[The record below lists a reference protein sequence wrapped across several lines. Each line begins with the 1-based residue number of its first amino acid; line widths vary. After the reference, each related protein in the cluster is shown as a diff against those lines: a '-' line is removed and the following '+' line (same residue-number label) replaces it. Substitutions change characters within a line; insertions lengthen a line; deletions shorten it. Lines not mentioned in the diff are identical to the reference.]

1 MQLEWGTV
9 VENINWT
16 WVLNLVNFGL
26 LLWLL
31 KRFLF
36 RPASE
41 WLESRRNMEQ
51 QRLERAKEA
60 EAEGQAQLHQ
70 REEALAEANRRARE
84 IVSQAESEAQRLL
97 RRAREDARR
106 QAQQI
111 VEDGEDEARR
121 VKEGALAELRQ
132 SYAELVVQGA
142 GSVLRRE
149 VRPEDHKALLEELGR
164 QLPTR
169 LLS

>member
-16 WVLNLVNFGL
+16 WVINLINFGI

-41 WLESRRNMEQ
+41 WLEGRRNMEQ
-51 QRLERAKEA
+51 QRLKRAKEA
-60 EAEGQAQLHQ
+60 EAKGQAQLRQ
-70 REEALAEANRRARE
+70 REEALADANRRARE
-84 IVSQAESEAQRLL
+84 IVSQAESEAQQLVRQ
-97 RRAREDARR
+97 ARDDARR
-106 QAQQI
+106 QAHQI
-111 VEDGEDEARR
+111 VEGGEDEARR
-121 VKEGALAELRQ
+121 IKEEALAELRE
-132 SYAELVVQGA
+132 SYAQLVIQGA

-149 VRPEDHKALLEELGR
+149 VRPEDHRALLEELGR
-164 QLPTR
+164 ELPER

>member
-16 WVLNLVNFGL
+16 WVINLINFAL

-36 RPASE
+36 RPAAT
-41 WLESRRNMEQ
+41 WLEGRRQAEQ
-51 QRLERAKEA
+51 ERLEKAEEAKA
-60 EAEGQAQLHQ
+60 QGQALLSQ
-70 REEALAEANRRARE
+70 REEALADANRRARE
-84 IVSQAESEAQRLL
+84 IVSQAESEAQQLVRQ
-97 RRAREDARR
+97 AREDARR

-111 VEDGEDEARR
+111 IEDGENEARR
-121 VKEGALAELRQ
+121 LKEQVSADLRRD
-132 SYAELVVQGA
+132 YAELVLEGA
-142 GSVLRRE
+142 QSVLRRE
-149 VRPEDHKALLEELGR
+149 VPPQDHQALLEELG
-164 QLPTR
+164 QKLPQR